1 MIKRIIFLALLS
13 TATASSAWVWT
24 KAYHAAEH
32 TVHKVEHA
40 VNHQATIFKDKDIPV
55 VTHAITHQVTVFKD
69 KDIPVVTHA
78 ITHQAGVFVNKD
90 LPIVLDKVLKPAC
103 RLGVSSIL
111 AKVIGQACT
120 PATTEF
126 EAECV
131 AEFEVESGG
140 MATAACTAA
149 TFVLKKGCAHELSK
163 EVADL
168 AKDEICG
175 K

>member
-13 TATASSAWVWT
+13 TATASSAWFWT
-24 KAYHAAEH
+24 KTYHAAEH
-32 TVHKVEHA
+32 TVHKVEHTI
-40 VNHQATIFKDKDIPV
+40 NHQAG
-55 VTHAITHQVTVFKD
+55 VFKD

-149 TFVLKKGCAHELSK
+149 TLVLKKGCAHELSK